1 MIVHFLDNYYI
12 FHKIHNAAGKEYL
25 YHLYVFLYPF
35 HKNLH
40 INYKQFLIL
49 YSKNPCLAVLLSW
62 GLVVLIIDFF
72 AGYFWFYNF
81 IEVILFVIFAIVTIS
96 LDIITVNMFLK
107 LIKVIK

>member
-1 MIVHFLDNYYI
+1 MSKFIDIVI
-12 FHKIHNAAGKEYL
+12 FIAL
-25 YHLYVFLYPF
+25 L
-35 HKNLH
+35 
-40 INYKQFLIL
+40 
-49 YSKNPCLAVLLSW
+49 CLAVLLSW